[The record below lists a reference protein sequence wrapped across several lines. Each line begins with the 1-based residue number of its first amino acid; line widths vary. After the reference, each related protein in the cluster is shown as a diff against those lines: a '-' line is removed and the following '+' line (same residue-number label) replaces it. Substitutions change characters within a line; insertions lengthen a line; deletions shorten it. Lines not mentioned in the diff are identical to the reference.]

1 MEKVKLSRRLAAIA
15 ALVPRGSVCIDV
27 GTDHG
32 YVPAWLIQNGV
43 CPRALA
49 SDINAGPLD
58 SARRTARAA
67 GTAGKTEFLLCSGLD
82 ACPENG
88 ADAIVIAGMGGETI
102 AAILEAAPWTRNGA
116 KLILQPQSR
125 PELLRRW
132 LTENGYVITQEL
144 LVEDGRIYQLLTA
157 RGGASTAEYSQAE
170 YHLGAFGQ
178 ISASELFPR
187 YLDAELCRAEKA
199 ISGLLSSRTPDM
211 TRLEAQR
218 ELLAQYAEM
227 KERLGK

>member
-1 MEKVKLSRRLAAIA
+1 
-15 ALVPRGSVCIDV
+15 
-27 GTDHG
+27 
-32 YVPAWLIQNGV
+32 
-43 CPRALA
+43 
-49 SDINAGPLD
+49 
-58 SARRTARAA
+58 
-67 GTAGKTEFLLCSGLD
+67 
-82 ACPENG
+82 
-88 ADAIVIAGMGGETI
+88 MGGETI

-116 KLILQPQSR
+116 RLILQPQSR

-157 RGGASTAEYSQAE
+157 RGGASTAGYSQAE

-187 YLDAELCRAEKA
+187 YLEAELCRAEKA

-211 TRLEAQR
+211 TRLEALR